1 MGFTAYL
8 VATMLVAADVGCAE
22 ATHDWREVEA
32 VLQVAHNRSLLRG
45 EPMLDVLTAHR
56 QFARECPAH
65 RVRVRHLWA
74 GLRAVVGALEVPRW
88 LKDPTVQFF
97 CTQRVAWKWRQR
109 RGWARRIEQVGRLKH
124 LYWRWRP
131 GMAIASNAL

>member
-74 GLRAVVGALEVPRW
+74 GLRAVVGARSALFLPFHESAWPDRW
-88 LKDPTVQFF
+88 NPAHRHSDTLSM
-97 CTQRVAWKWRQR
+97 TQ
-109 RGWARRIEQVGRLKH
+109 
-124 LYWRWRP
+124 
-131 GMAIASNAL
+131 ASKG